1 MGTYIA
7 LAVSFTIIGGFAYLG
22 MKATDEIITY
32 FNQEVPEKKEKKDD
46 LINNKL
52 FINTNNSYFS
62 NINGN
67 HSITIDYWWFN
78 IHNISS
84 T

>member
-32 FNQEVPEKKEKKDD
+32 FNQELPEKEKKDGKHKWY
-46 LINNKL
+46 NRERCR
-52 FINTNNSYFS
+52 
-62 NINGN
+62 
-67 HSITIDYWWFN
+67 
-78 IHNISS
+78 
-84 T
+84 